1 MPTRFLQ
8 SIIDCN
14 EQIPMEEPNQKGF
27 TMTEE
32 NNPDAQEHE
41 EVADDEMEDVAGG
54 GVGGHDHEP
63 HGKKKGKAAPG
74 KRHNSTR
81 SNRGA

>member
-1 MPTRFLQ
+1 MATWSIEARRLTLFLV
-8 SIIDCN
+8 DA
-14 EQIPMEEPNQKGF
+14 
-27 TMTEE
+27 
-32 NNPDAQEHE
+32 DAQEHE